1 MWLCLTENSETIRN
15 LAIGAGVML
24 GAPFAIWRSL
34 SADRQ
39 ARAARDQAGLD
50 RRTYVTDLF
59 NRSVEQLYDDRL
71 AVRLGAVHTLQKI
84 TSDFKEFDFRVYEIF
99 SERVQ
104 DFEGDDVTAD
114 IDEILTFL
122 FYIDIGLDGDGV

>member
-1 MWLCLTENSETIRN
+1 
-15 LAIGAGVML
+15 LAVGAAIML
-24 GAPFAIWRSL
+24 GVPFAIWRSV

-59 NRSVEQLYDDRL
+59 NRSVEQLYDKRL
-71 AVRLGAVHTLQKI
+71 AVRLGAVHTLQRL

-104 DFEGDDVTAD
+104 EFSGDDVTAD
-114 IDEILTFL
+114 IDEILNFL
-122 FYIDIGLDGDGV
+122 FYAETGLGGGNG